1 MPHSGKRF
9 WRNDRLDRWRRKISH
24 LVTVQYPH
32 DLLPVAPSPEIQP
45 SVSDEQL
52 RVLLAAAVAALE
64 VDLDAIADLLPDP
77 EDAGYVTT
85 WPGEHYRLLAGLAEV
100 LQAAEVVEIGTYKGA
115 AAAVLSERCEKVTT
129 FDIVPV
135 EEIDNSIRDL
145 TVRFPN
151 VEQIVGDLAVPDVW
165 KQLSGLIGA
174 ADLVFV
180 DGPKDGVFE
189 PNVVPRIVSV
199 MKPGSVLV
207 LDDIRFAGMRE
218 LWIHGIDRSRIDFGS
233 LGHWSGTG
241 IVFI

>member
-1 MPHSGKRF
+1 M
-9 WRNDRLDRWRRKISH
+9 
-24 LVTVQYPH
+24 
-32 DLLPVAPSPEIQP
+32 
-45 SVSDEQL
+45 
-52 RVLLAAAVAALE
+52 AALE

-135 EEIDNSIRDL
+135 EEIDNSIGDL

-165 KQLSGLIGA
+165 NQYFSRVNT